1 MTERISVTQ
10 QDGTAVI
17 RLGTDGHIF
26 LTAQLCDELE
36 VALTGLAGD
45 PAVRVIVLT
54 GANPGVFMRHY
65 SVPELLEMAAALR
78 AAGARPG
85 TITPYEPMAIDRC
98 MALIEA
104 MGKPVIAAINGEC
117 MGGAM
122 ELALCCDMRIAQAGA
137 FRLGQLE
144 SLLGIL
150 PGAGGIQ
157 RLARVIGAAATM
169 EHVLMGLPITPEE
182 ARRIGMVHEV
192 VPDALADALARAK
205 HLATIP
211 APVLAHGKTLAHATR
226 TLPLDQGLPYER
238 ELFTDLVIRDESIAM
253 MQAYVDGRYAFRPDG
268 AHWQVTM
275 PPAG

>member
-1 MTERISVTQ
+1 MTERISITH
-10 QDGTAVI
+10 DEGTAII
-17 RLGTDGHIF
+17 RLGSDGHIF
-26 LTAQLCDELE
+26 LTAPLCDELE
-36 VALTGLAGD
+36 GALTQLAGD
-45 PAVRVIVLT
+45 AAVRVIVLT

-65 SVPELLEMAAALR
+65 SVPELLEMAATLR
-78 AAGARPG
+78 AAGAQPG
-85 TITPYEPMAIDRC
+85 VITPFEPMAIDRC

-104 MGKPVIAAINGEC
+104 MAKPVIAAINGEC

-122 ELALCCDMRIAQAGA
+122 ELALCCDMRIAQAGD

-169 EHVLMGLPITPEE
+169 EHVLMGLPITPDE
-182 ARRIGMVHEV
+182 ARRIGMVHVV
-192 VPDALADALARAK
+192 VPDALADALARAR
-205 HLATIP
+205 HLAAIP

-226 TLPLDQGLPYER
+226 TLPLDRGLAYER
-238 ELFTDLVIRDESIAM
+238 ELFTDLVIRAESIAM
-253 MQAYVDGRYAFRPDG
+253 MQAYVAGRYDFRLDG
-268 AHWQVTM
+268 DHWQVAM